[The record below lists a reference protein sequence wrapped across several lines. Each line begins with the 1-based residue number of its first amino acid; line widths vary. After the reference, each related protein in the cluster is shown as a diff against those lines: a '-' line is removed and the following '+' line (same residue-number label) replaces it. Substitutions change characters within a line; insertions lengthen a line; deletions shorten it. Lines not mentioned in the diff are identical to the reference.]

1 MKLGGGLTGVNFGI
15 VGGEAANFCGR
26 LEIFKEEGEGKMNMR
41 RFEERKNLGVIG
53 HRLTLI
59 LALSSSLML
68 SLPNIPG
75 AADYPTKPIQLIIPF
90 APGGG
95 ADITGRLV
103 AEKVSSLLGQ
113 SVVAVNRAGGG
124 GTIATYT
131 VLAAPAD
138 GYTILVIQPPHI
150 SAPFLTKGVTFNI
163 LKDFTTFNLSVTSP
177 SVVVVRKEA
186 PWQTLE
192 EFIAE
197 AKKNPGKLTYST
209 PGYGSTE
216 HFVGE
221 IFKIRTGIDITQI
234 PMEGTAPSVTAVL
247 GGHINIT
254 FPHMGVA
261 SRYLKAGNLRGL
273 AVNDKQRL
281 KDFPEIPT
289 TAEKG
294 YPDLITATWGG
305 FAVRAETPKEI
316 VQILERVFK
325 EALNDKDLTDKF
337 VKTGW
342 IVQNLDAKGAEE
354 FLAKDYQRKSEV
366 AKSIHMVPK

>member
-1 MKLGGGLTGVNFGI
+1 MAL
-15 VGGEAANFCGR
+15 
-26 LEIFKEEGEGKMNMR
+26 R
-41 RFEERKNLGVIG
+41 RFGKKEGVG
-53 HRLTLI
+53 VTCLSLTLFVT
-59 LALSSSLML
+59 LGSFLMF
-68 SLPNIPG
+68 SFPNILG
-75 AADYPTKPIQLIIPF
+75 AADYPTKPIQIIIPF

-103 AEKVSSLLGQ
+103 AEKISSLLGQ
-113 SVVAVNRAGGG
+113 SVVAMNRAGGG

-131 VLAAPAD
+131 VLAAPPD
-138 GYTILVIQPPHI
+138 GYTILVVQPPHI
-150 SAPFLTKGVTFNI
+150 SAPFLTKGITFNI

-186 PWQTLE
+186 PWHTLE
-192 EFIAE
+192 DFIAD

-234 PMEGTAPSVTAVL
+234 PMEGTAPSVIAVL

-261 SRYLKAGNLRGL
+261 SKYLQAGTLRGL

-281 KDFPEIPT
+281 KDFPDIPT
-289 TAEKG
+289 TTEKG
-294 YPDLITATWGG
+294 YPGLITATWGG
-305 FAVRAETPKEI
+305 FAVRAETPREI
-316 VQILERVFK
+316 INKLERAFK
-325 EALNDKDLTDKF
+325 EALNDKDLIDKF

-342 IVQNLDAKGAEE
+342 IVQNLDAKEAAE
-354 FLAKDYQRKSEV
+354 FLAQDHQKKSDV
-366 AKSIHMVPK
+366 AKAINMVPK